1 VADAVNAAAMPAVVL
16 LPGLDGTGKLFAAR
30 NLRTECRPTPI
41 FARLGR
47 ESLLATVFFVAGRL
61 S

>member
-1 VADAVNAAAMPAVVL
+1 VADAVNAADMPAV
-16 LPGLDGTGKLFAAR
+16 
-30 NLRTECRPTPI
+30 ECRPTPV
-41 FARLGR
+41 FARLGQ